1 MFLLRLSG
9 TLSLVVAI
17 STLACG
23 QHIVDLYRPLY
34 ESQRG
39 PLLEPKSG
47 NVSQACVNGFN
58 YLLFNKTK
66 TVLSALDAFGKLEPG
81 FLVGNWAWLGHFTE
95 CSNLKDYHYC
105 LLTLEVDA
113 SSLNKSVLLE
123 DIPIQWGVCAPNDCT
138 KDDVHNS
145 VYTLLDFLHLGSN
158 GLNLVNVSAAVTC
171 VDKPVVPY
179 GAGFIAGIVQ
189 SGDIEPLLANSEDGH
204 QAVNGGG
211 HRIQPLHQM
220 QTGWRRFLSQVLYG
234 VRLVFL
240 DFALNRNLG
249 KLMKIGKANE
259 RNIDCLNG
267 IRVLSMFWVILGHIF
282 FFPVTYGGLFNIGD
296 AMLWTKNFAFQVVL
310 NAYFSVD
317 SFFFLSGL
325 LVCYITLLKL
335 DKRHGKLPW
344 HWFYLHRYIR
354 LTPVMLTTILIW
366 MYIAPYTLWGPKAAL
381 MAKRPFCP
389 QYWWANVF
397 YIQNFYPAH
406 FGQSCIAW
414 TWYLA
419 NDMQFFLISPL
430 IIFALYR
437 APLVGFGLIGS
448 LLAMSF
454 SVTGFITAKYNL
466 PASPTANIETP
477 SADAPDVGNLLYQKP
492 YVRIPP
498 YLVGMVLGYALYRLK
513 DRQFTINRA
522 LLALGWFVATAIA
535 LLTLFGL
542 YGNSDSHPLG
552 KAGNVVYEMFSR
564 FAWECSSPGSWWPV
578 NLAKQVNMAEEKQ
591 GSFFFSLVFIYFL
604 AIILFLGCY
613 SWKMHSP
620 TGRIKTEHALPL

>member
-9 TLSLVVAI
+9 ILSLVVAI

-39 PLLEPKSG
+39 PLLEPESG

-113 SSLNKSVLLE
+113 SSLNKILLQAGTHE
-123 DIPIQWGVCAPNDCT
+123 KAIIGLSKPQADRRQVYYLKISPYSGECALPT
-138 KDDVHNS
+138 MHKDDVHNS

-179 GAGFIAGIVQ
+179 GAGFIAGMVLCAILGILMIGGSIIDVVETWSHENELTLSVQ

-317 SFFFLSGL
+317 SFFFL
-325 LVCYITLLKL
+325 
-335 DKRHGKLPW
+335 R
-344 HWFYLHRYIR
+344 
-354 LTPVMLTTILIW
+354 
-366 MYIAPYTLWGPKAAL
+366 
-381 MAKRPFCP
+381 
-389 QYWWANVF
+389 
-397 YIQNFYPAH
+397 
-406 FGQSCIAW
+406 
-414 TWYLA
+414 
-419 NDMQFFLISPL
+419 
-430 IIFALYR
+430 
-437 APLVGFGLIGS
+437 
-448 LLAMSF
+448 
-454 SVTGFITAKYNL
+454 
-466 PASPTANIETP
+466 
-477 SADAPDVGNLLYQKP
+477 
-492 YVRIPP
+492 
-498 YLVGMVLGYALYRLK
+498 
-513 DRQFTINRA
+513 
-522 LLALGWFVATAIA
+522 
-535 LLTLFGL
+535 
-542 YGNSDSHPLG
+542 
-552 KAGNVVYEMFSR
+552 
-564 FAWECSSPGSWWPV
+564 
-578 NLAKQVNMAEEKQ
+578 
-591 GSFFFSLVFIYFL
+591 
-604 AIILFLGCY
+604 
-613 SWKMHSP
+613 
-620 TGRIKTEHALPL
+620 